1 MKPQQA
7 LVNRRRGRAVVGLLV
22 VLFAAPLVAA
32 YGLYYGAGW
41 RGDGEAAAGRL
52 VRPIVAVPPASRAA
66 LTGRWTL
73 LQLAPH
79 GCDARCKQ
87 HLHTGR
93 VVRGLLHVDAARVRQ
108 VLVVGDNTPAE
119 TLTGLQPDVTVYRT
133 KVEDW
138 QALFSARMR
147 EAPGTIY
154 LIDPEARWMAY
165 YPPSIGADGLHQDL
179 KRLLALASRP

>member
-1 MKPQQA
+1 M
-7 LVNRRRGRAVVGLLV
+7 NRRRGRAVVGLLV

-79 GCDARCKQ
+79 GCEARCKQ